1 MNVPSESRYATNPT
15 EIAEVMVPDL
25 QATTVNTYHDKSA
38 FDAFEEIRNNMG
50 TRLEEEVKRQNDDQT
65 ALSNKLLDAL
75 RCTPLFIQMK
85 DKDYVCEK
93 LIRRVA
99 MKNPVLVQAFLEIDC
114 DNRRLEN
121 LIGMLGLVTAFD
133 FFVAVD
139 PSLIQPTNGLTAC

>member
-1 MNVPSESRYATNPT
+1 
-15 EIAEVMVPDL
+15 
-25 QATTVNTYHDKSA
+25 
-38 FDAFEEIRNNMG
+38 
-50 TRLEEEVKRQNDDQT
+50 
-65 ALSNKLLDAL
+65 
-75 RCTPLFIQMK
+75 
-85 DKDYVCEK
+85 
-93 LIRRVA
+93 